1 MISYSN
7 IKKNFYIRDLWS
19 RSWSSLYKSLN
30 KILNE
35 NIKSFLY
42 LKSNSKFYNFKFHEN
57 INILLKYNQPIKS
70 TPKIHYVDF
79 KKLEKYKKSNQNH
92 HKI

>member
-7 IKKNFYIRDLWS
+7 IKKNFY
-19 RSWSSLYKSLN
+19 KSLN
-30 KILNE
+30 KILND
-35 NIKSFLY
+35 
-42 LKSNSKFYNFKFHEN
+42 N

>member
-30 KILNE
+30 KILND
-35 NIKSFLY
+35 
-42 LKSNSKFYNFKFHEN
+42 N

>member
-7 IKKNFYIRDLWS
+7 IKKNFY
-19 RSWSSLYKSLN
+19 KSLN
-30 KILNE
+30 KILND
-35 NIKSFLY
+35 
-42 LKSNSKFYNFKFHEN
+42 N

-70 TPKIHYVDF
+70 MGFAPRSGGFAFGLTPKIHYVDF